1 MLFSVVLVAVCAVA
15 EQQPCVMVKPGRGS
29 MRIDTGGECHGTRSC
44 FIYVDS
50 VNLPVSEV
58 KDQYKAGNLK
68 SLEKKGVKV
77 VVIPTTETISVQGT
91 GIVSQSLNLK
101 SACQQ

>member
-1 MLFSVVLVAVCAVA
+1 MLFAVVLFAVCAVA
-15 EQQPCVMVKPGRGS
+15 QQPCVMVKTGRGS

-50 VNLPVSEV
+50 LNMPVSEV
-58 KDQYKAGNLK
+58 KDQYKAGDIK
-68 SLEKKGVKV
+68 KLEKKGVKV
-77 VVIPTTETISVQGT
+77 VVIPSTETISVQGT

-101 SACQQ
+101 SACQ